1 MKLHILTSVLFLLVL
16 SPRLNAQLYTF
27 QEFNHQDGLKITSTL
42 SATQDELGH
51 LLIGTDGNGIVRFNG
66 TTFESMHNIKGLDRP
81 YHVNGISIMNGEIYF
96 STLYAGIL
104 SYYNNTIHSFFKIDP
119 VKDGSALRIGQC
131 QNNLTVITNN
141 SIMVVDR
148 NGKQLLKKP
157 YESKHIA
164 KCVQLLETPY
174 GNILITDKDAYFI
187 SSKEITLLNNW
198 LGSPDVNFRIASY
211 FQKKLV
217 LYDETGENRY
227 TYYFSN
233 NGSIFRQT
241 KEPTGFRFSENPIE
255 NGTSKNNHI
264 LFNDSGKKLFTIEE
278 NNLKRIAPNYSSD
291 PGTIYHLLIDN
302 SGDYWVNTSLGITKI
317 SIEPFTKV
325 RLDPIFEDNLIIQ
338 IYRTKNNEFILGN
351 GKNELYY
358 GPIYSSDFKKE
369 SHFRANHILECPLG
383 TLLCSETGIFE
394 LKNGKLVP
402 TSIPNQ
408 KGEKIKFAIWDG
420 KELWFAPAGK
430 GLYHYNPD
438 SKTSKKLPIKSSAD
452 YYYCGQQSADGKFI
466 YFGTN
471 EGIKKLNLLTRQ
483 LTNMPHFNKIGAYA
497 GNATADRYGNLWFTL
512 DRGIAG
518 IDRKHRLITITDQKI
533 LPSYLFYTLSSDK
546 LGNLIIGTNLGIHLL
561 RMDQN
566 GSVLYH
572 KNYNDKNGFLGYET
586 NMRAVFQDENK
597 SFVGTTE
604 GLFLINTETLKN
616 YPVPPKPIIIKGRLF
631 PNGLIR
637 DVDQGKYLTFK
648 TILSKNS
655 GLEYHY
661 KISGHHKFWIKLNN
675 SGEMK
680 MPELEDGSYL
690 LEVKSTFDGIN
701 FSEVA
706 TYPIII
712 HNPIWQSKWFIVII
726 ILFLG
731 LLNIGYLEWTRT
743 SMRINLYEISYNS
756 LDPRFIPKLLLFG
769 ALTNTLVG
777 IIIYYF
783 VDKALAYVTVNL
795 VASSVLV
802 LGYIL
807 HKISGRRNRLDTV
820 NNLSLYL
827 SLIVLFVQFFYILFV
842 SNIHSY
848 PIVAIVLISSALP
861 YMLNNI
867 RGIIIICLLEIFVSV
882 FMLIWIENP
891 IYNGVLFI
899 LTIGVSS
906 ALTIMV
912 TYLRND
918 SLEKLFFVSNIL
930 NKGNMMAIS
939 FDQKGVITYCSKNL
953 SSLLHIDSNMIVGK
967 SLSTLNPIVVS
978 AEMREF
984 SLGDEFSDGKI
995 FLVPMYNKKGEVV
1008 WIEWSCKY
1016 FSDSVRVI
1024 MGQDVTEKLTL
1035 TTNYQSLVENAHDMI
1050 FNTDIDGNFTYLNE
1064 MSSRT
1069 FGYKHENL
1077 VGKDS
1082 VSVVHPEYRE
1092 IVKEFFRNQII
1103 NRIQNTYLEFPIRT
1117 KEGRII
1123 WLGQNASI
1131 VFEPG
1136 SRKRI
1141 IGFTALAR
1149 DITEKRANELLIEQQ
1164 NKDITS
1170 SINSAKRIQY
1180 SLLPKTSE
1188 IGSHFEDFFL
1198 IFKPKDIVSG
1208 DFYWTHRIGNKLILV
1223 LADCTGHGVPGAF
1236 MTILGINLLNQLVI
1250 ERQIDDP
1257 AQILNGLNNE
1267 LHKLLNHGNNMLTSD
1282 GMDALVVVFEGDSI
1296 EFATSGVA
1304 LIHIHEE
1311 EFELYRSTKKGVD
1324 TELLDYENKKIVLQD
1339 EDQLYLITDGFQKQF
1354 GSIRNKKFSFKRV
1367 RELLEK
1373 IKVESMPLQKKYF
1386 ENAWS
1391 NWSEGHEQTD
1401 DITIIGLKKYRNEKQ
1416 NENERTE

>member
-1 MKLHILTSVLFLLVL
+1 MKLRILTFVFLFFALTQQLD
-16 SPRLNAQLYTF
+16 AQLYTF

-42 SATQDELGH
+42 TTTQDQLGH

-66 TTFESMHNIKGLDRP
+66 TTFESIHSAKGLDQP
-81 YHVNGISIMNGEIYF
+81 YHVTGISIVNGEIYF

-104 SYYNNTIHSFFKIDP
+104 TYYNNGIHSFHKINP
-119 VKDGSALRIGQC
+119 VADGSALRIGKC
-131 QNNLTVITNN
+131 QNDLSIITNN
-141 SIMVVDR
+141 SIMVVDL
-148 NGKQLLKKP
+148 NGKLVLKKQ
-157 YESKHIA
+157 YISKHIK

-174 GNILITDKDAYFI
+174 GNILITDKESYFI
-187 SSKEITLLNNW
+187 SSTEITPLSNW
-198 LGSPDVNFRIASY
+198 LNSPKVNFKVASY
-211 FQKKLV
+211 YQKKLV
-217 LYDETGENRY
+217 LYDETGKNKY

-241 KEPTGFRFSENPIE
+241 KEETGFEFQDNPIE
-255 NGTSKNNHI
+255 NIASKNNQI
-264 LFNDSGKKLFTIEE
+264 LFSNSEDQLFSITD
-278 NNLKRIAPNYSSD
+278 NYLKRIAPNYTNEL
-291 PGTIYHLLIDN
+291 GYINHLFIDN
-302 SGDYWVNTSLGITKI
+302 SGDYWVNTSQGITKI

-325 RLDPIFEDNLIIQ
+325 KLSPIFEDNLIIR
-338 IYRTKNNEFILGN
+338 IFRTKSNDFLLGN
-351 GKNELYY
+351 GKNEVYY
-358 GPIYSSDFKKE
+358 GPLYSSNFKVKTQ
-369 SHFRANHILECPLG
+369 FRVNHVLECPLG
-383 TLLCSETGIFE
+383 TLICSETGIYE
-394 LKNGKLVP
+394 LKSGEIRE
-402 TSIPNQ
+402 TAIPKQ
-408 KGEKIKFAIWDG
+408 RGERIKFAIWDG
-420 KELWFAPAGK
+420 EKLWFAPADK
-430 GLYHYNPD
+430 GLYYYDPKSGTSTKLQIKNTPD
-438 SKTSKKLPIKSSAD
+438 
-452 YYYCGQQSADGKFI
+452 YFYCGQKSVDGKFL
-466 YFGTN
+466 YLGTN
-471 EGIKKLNLLTRQ
+471 EGIQKVNLLTKQ
-483 LTNMPHFNKIGAYA
+483 ATHLKQFNAIGAYA
-497 GNATADRYGNLWFTL
+497 GNSTSDIFGNLWFTL

-518 IDRKHRLITITDQKI
+518 IDRNNKLIRITDQKI

-546 LGNLIIGTNLGIHLL
+546 MGNLILGTNLGIHILK
-561 RMDQN
+561 MNKD
-566 GSVLYH
+566 GKVVYH
-572 KNYNDKNGFLGYET
+572 KNYNEKNGFRGYET

-597 SFVGTTE
+597 CFVGTSE
-604 GLFLINTETLKN
+604 GLFLINTEILKN

-631 PNGLIR
+631 QNGVIK

-655 GLEYHY
+655 GLEYYY
-661 KISGHHKFWIKLNN
+661 KIIGYHKFWIRLNS

-680 MPELEDGSYL
+680 MPELENGSYR

-701 FSEVA
+701 FSEIS
-706 TYPIII
+706 TYPIVI
-712 HNPIWQSKWFIVII
+712 HNPIWQSKWFIVIV

-743 SMRINLYEISYNS
+743 GMRVNLYEISYNS
-756 LDPRFIPKLLLFG
+756 LDPRFVPKLLLFG
-769 ALTNTLVG
+769 ALSNALTGL
-777 IIIYYF
+777 IIHYF
-783 VDKALAYVTVNL
+783 VDKNLGNMTVNFI
-795 VASSVLV
+795 VSSML
-802 LGYIL
+802 LIGFIT
-807 HKISGRRNRLDTV
+807 HKFSGRRNRLDRI
-820 NNLSLYL
+820 NNLSLYI
-827 SLIVLFVQFFYILFV
+827 SLLVLYVQFFYLLFIT
-842 SNIHSY
+842 NIHPY
-848 PIVAIVLISSALP
+848 PVVAILLISSVLP

-867 RGIIIICLLEIFVSV
+867 RSIIIICLFQIFVSV
-882 FMLIWIENP
+882 LMLIWVENP
-891 IYNGVLFI
+891 VYNSVLFI
-899 LTIGVSS
+899 LSIGVSS

-939 FDQKGVITYCSKNL
+939 FDQKGIITYCSKNL

-995 FLVPMYNKKGEVV
+995 FLVPMYNKKGEVI

-1069 FGYKHENL
+1069 FGYKNENL

-1082 VSVVHPEYRE
+1082 VSIVHPEYRD
-1092 IVKEFFRNQII
+1092 IVKDFFRNQIV

-1123 WLGQNASI
+1123 WLGQNASV

-1180 SLLPKTSE
+1180 SLLPKASE
-1188 IGSHFEDFFL
+1188 VGDHFEDYFV

-1208 DFYWTHRIGNKLILV
+1208 DFYWIHRIGNKLILV

-1250 ERQIDDP
+1250 ERKIDDP

-1267 LHKLLNHGNNMLTSD
+1267 LHKLLHHGTNTLTTE
-1282 GMDALVVVFEGDSI
+1282 GMDALVAVFEGDSV

-1311 EFELYRSTKKGVD
+1311 EFLLHRSTKMEME
-1324 TELLDYENKKIVLQD
+1324 TETLIYENKKISISD
-1339 EDQLYLITDGFQKQF
+1339 TDQLYLITDGFQKQF
-1354 GSIRNKKFSFKRV
+1354 GSIRNKKFSFKRI

-1373 IKVESMPLQKKYF
+1373 IKIESMPLQKKYF

-1401 DITIIGLKKYRNEKQ
+1401 DITIIGLRKFKSKD
-1416 NENERTE
+1416 

>member
-1 MKLHILTSVLFLLVL
+1 LKLRILTFVFSFLAL
-16 SPRLNAQLYTF
+16 SQQLNAQLYTF
-27 QEFNHQDGLKITSTL
+27 QEFNHQDGLKITTTL
-42 SATQDELGH
+42 TATQDELGH

-66 TTFESMHNIKGLDRP
+66 TTFESIHNPNGLDRP
-81 YHVNGISIMNGEIYF
+81 YHVTGISIVNGEIYF

-104 SYYNNTIHSFFKIDP
+104 NYYNNDIHSFYKINP
-119 VKDGSALRIGQC
+119 VLDGSALRIGKC
-131 QNNLTVITNN
+131 QNDLSIITNN
-141 SIMVVDR
+141 SIMVVDL
-148 NGKQLLKKP
+148 NGKLILKKQ
-157 YESKHIA
+157 YLSKHIK

-174 GNILITDKDAYFI
+174 GNILITDKESYFI
-187 SSKEITLLNNW
+187 SSTEITPLSKWLN
-198 LGSPDVNFRIASY
+198 SPKVNFKVASY
-211 FQKKLV
+211 YQKKLV
-217 LYDETGENRY
+217 LFDEKGKNKY

-233 NGSIFRQT
+233 NGTVFRQT
-241 KEPTGFRFSENPIE
+241 KEETNFEFSNHPIE
-255 NGTSKNNHI
+255 NGVSKNSQV
-264 LFNDSGKKLFTIEE
+264 LFSDSEDQLFAIEE
-278 NNLKRIAPNYSSD
+278 DHLKRIVPNYTNEL
-291 PGTIYHLLIDN
+291 GYIQHLFIDN
-302 SGDYWVNTSLGITKI
+302 SGDYWANTSQGITKI

-325 RLDPIFEDNLIIQ
+325 KLSPIFEDNLILQ
-338 IYRTKNNEFILGN
+338 IFRTQNNEFLLGN

-358 GPIYSSDFKKE
+358 GPLYSSDFKVKTG
-369 SHFRANHILECPLG
+369 FRANHILECPLG
-383 TLLCSETGIFE
+383 TLICSETGIYE
-394 LKNGKLVP
+394 LKSGVISE
-402 TSIPNQ
+402 TTIPKQ
-408 KGEKIKFAIWDG
+408 KGERIKFAIWDG
-420 KELWFAPAGK
+420 EKLWFAPAGK
-430 GLYHYNPD
+430 GLYYYNPKLKTTTKLKM
-438 SKTSKKLPIKSSAD
+438 KTSTD
-452 YYYCGQQSADGKFI
+452 YYYCGQKSPDGKFL

-471 EGIKKLNLLTRQ
+471 EGVKRVNLATKRITHMKQ
-483 LTNMPHFNKIGAYA
+483 FNVIGAYA
-497 GNATADRYGNLWFTL
+497 GNSTIDIYGTIWFTF

-518 IDRKHRLITITDQKI
+518 IDRNHKLITITDQKI

-546 LGNLIIGTNLGIHLL
+546 LGNLIIGTNLGIHILKT
-561 RMDQN
+561 DKKGQI
-566 GSVLYH
+566 VHH
-572 KNYNDKNGFLGYET
+572 KNYNEKNGFQGYET

-597 SFVGTTE
+597 SFVGTSE
-604 GLFLINTETLKN
+604 GLFLINTEILRN

-631 PNGLIR
+631 PNGVIR
-637 DVDQGKYLTFK
+637 DIDQGKYLTFK

-655 GLEYHY
+655 GLEYYY
-661 KISGHHKFWIKLNN
+661 KITGFHKFWIKLNS

-680 MPELEDGSYL
+680 MPELENGLYR

-701 FSEVA
+701 FSEIS
-706 TYPIII
+706 TYPIVI
-712 HNPIWQSKWFIVII
+712 HNPIWQSKWFIVIV

-743 SMRINLYEISYNS
+743 GMRVNLYEISYNS
-756 LDPRFIPKLLLFG
+756 LDPRFVPKLLLFG
-769 ALTNTLVG
+769 ALSNSLTGL
-777 IIIYYF
+777 IIHYF
-783 VDKALAYVTVNL
+783 VDKSLGNMTVNFI
-795 VASSVLV
+795 ASSVLIV
-802 LGYIL
+802 GFIT
-807 HKISGRRNRLDTV
+807 HKFSGRRNRLDRINT
-820 NNLSLYL
+820 LSLYV
-827 SLIVLFVQFFYILFV
+827 SLLVLFVQFFYLLFIT
-842 SNIHSY
+842 NIHPY
-848 PIVAIVLISSALP
+848 PVIAIVLISSALP

-867 RGIIIICLLEIFVSV
+867 RSIIIICLFQIFVSV
-882 FMLIWIENP
+882 LMLIWIESP
-891 IYNGVLFI
+891 VYGSVLFI

-939 FDQKGVITYCSKNL
+939 FDQKGIITYCSKNL
-953 SSLLHIDSNMIVGK
+953 STLLHIDSNMIVGK

-995 FLVPMYNKKGEVV
+995 FLVPMYNKKGEVI

-1016 FSDSVRVI
+1016 FSDAVRVI

-1069 FGYKHENL
+1069 FGYKNENL

-1092 IVKEFFRNQII
+1092 IVKDFFRNQIL

-1180 SLLPKTSE
+1180 SLLPKASE
-1188 IGSHFEDFFL
+1188 VGEHFEDYFV

-1208 DFYWTHRIGNKLILV
+1208 DFYWMHEIGDKLILV

-1250 ERQIDDP
+1250 ERKIDDP
-1257 AQILNGLNNE
+1257 AQILNGLNHE
-1267 LHKLLNHGNNMLTSD
+1267 LHKLLHHGTNTLTTE
-1282 GMDALVVVFEGDSI
+1282 GMDALVAVFEGDSL

-1304 LIHIHEE
+1304 LIQIHEE
-1311 EFELYRSTKKGVD
+1311 EFLLHRSTKKE
-1324 TELLDYENKKIVLQD
+1324 TETDVLIYENKTISITD
-1339 EDQLYLITDGFQKQF
+1339 NDQLYLITDGFQKQF
-1354 GSIRNKKFSFKRV
+1354 GSIRNKKFSFKRI

-1373 IKVESMPLQKKYF
+1373 IKIESMPLQKKYF

-1401 DITIIGLKKYRNEKQ
+1401 DITIIGLKKYKSKKD
-1416 NENERTE
+1416 

>member
-1 MKLHILTSVLFLLVL
+1 MKLRTLIFVISLFVL
-16 SPRLNAQLYTF
+16 SQQLNAQLYTF
-27 QEFNHQDGLKITSTL
+27 QEFNHQDGLKITTTL
-42 SATQDELGH
+42 TATQDELGH

-66 TTFESMHNIKGLDRP
+66 TTFESMHTTKGLDRP
-81 YHVNGISIMNGEIYF
+81 YHVTGISLVNGEIYF

-104 SYYNNTIHSFFKIDP
+104 NYYNNGIHSFYKINP
-119 VKDGSALRIGQC
+119 VAEGSALNISKC
-131 QNNLTVITNN
+131 QNRLSIITNN
-141 SIMVVDR
+141 YILVTDL
-148 NGKQLLKKP
+148 NGKLILKKP
-157 YESKHIA
+157 YLSRYIT

-174 GNILITDKDAYFI
+174 GNILVTDKDSYFI
-187 SSKEITLLNNW
+187 SASEIIPLNKWVN
-198 LGSPDVNFRIASY
+198 SPGVNFRIACY
-211 FQKKLV
+211 HQKKLI
-217 LYDETGENRY
+217 LYDESGKNKY

-241 KEPTGFRFSENPIE
+241 IEATGFEFSKAPID
-255 NGTSKNNHI
+255 NVASRNNRIFFSHSDKL
-264 LFNDSGKKLFTIEE
+264 LFSIEE
-278 NNLKRIAPNYSSD
+278 DNLKRIAPNYNKEL
-291 PGTIYHLLIDN
+291 GKIYHLFIDN
-302 SGDYWVNTSLGITKI
+302 SGDYWMNTSQGITKI

-325 RLDPIFEDNLIIQ
+325 KLSPIFEDNLILQ
-338 IYRTKNNEFILGN
+338 IFRTKNNNFLLGN

-358 GPIYSSDFKKE
+358 GPLYSPKFQVKKNL
-369 SHFRANHILECPLG
+369 RANHILECPLG
-383 TLLCSETGIFE
+383 TLICSETGIYEF
-394 LKNGKLVP
+394 KNGEIRE
-402 TSIPNQ
+402 TTIPDQ
-408 KGEKIKFAIWDG
+408 KGERIKFAIWDG
-420 KELWFAPAGK
+420 EKLWFAPAQK
-430 GLYHYNPD
+430 GLYSYNPQT
-438 SKTSKKLPIKSSAD
+438 KTTTKLKMTGTPD
-452 YYYCGQQSADGKFI
+452 YFYCGQQSADGKFL

-471 EGIKKLNLLTRQ
+471 EGIKKLTLATREIKHLT
-483 LTNMPHFNKIGAYA
+483 HFNKIGAYA
-497 GNATADRYGNLWFTL
+497 GNATTDSYGNLWFSL

-518 IDRKHRLITITDQKI
+518 IDRNHRLIIIEDQKI
-533 LPSYLFYTLSSDK
+533 LPSYLFYTLTADK
-546 LGNLIIGTNLGIHLL
+546 LGNLIIGTNLGIHILK
-561 RMDQN
+561 MDQK
-566 GSVLYH
+566 GKVVYH
-572 KNYNDKNGFLGYET
+572 KNYNEKNGFKGYET
-586 NMRAVFQDENK
+586 NMRAVFQDENRA
-597 SFVGTTE
+597 FVGTSE

-631 PNGLIR
+631 QNGVIR

-655 GLEYHY
+655 GLEYY
-661 KISGHHKFWIKLNN
+661 YRINGYHKFWVKLNN

-680 MPELEDGSYL
+680 MPELENGSYK
-690 LEVKSTFDGIN
+690 LEVRSTFDGIN
-701 FSEVA
+701 FSETA
-706 TYPIII
+706 HYPILV

-743 SMRINLYEISYNS
+743 GMRINLYEISYNS
-756 LDPRFIPKLLLFG
+756 LDPRFVPKLLLFG
-769 ALTNTLVG
+769 ALTNVLTGL
-777 IIIYYF
+777 IIYYF
-783 VDKALAYVTVNL
+783 VDEKLAYVMVNII
-795 VASSVLV
+795 ASSVL
-802 LGYIL
+802 IL
-807 HKISGRRNRLDTV
+807 AYFVHRISSRRNRLDYI

-827 SLIVLFVQFFYILFV
+827 SLIVLFIQFFYILFI
-842 SNIHSY
+842 SNIHPY
-848 PIVAIVLISSALP
+848 PITAIVLVSSALP
-861 YMLNNI
+861 YLLNNI
-867 RGIIIICLLEIFVSV
+867 RSIIIICLLEILVSV
-882 FMLIWIENP
+882 LMLIWIENP
-891 IYNGVLFI
+891 IYNGVLFV

-906 ALTIMV
+906 ALVVMV

-939 FDQKGVITYCSKNL
+939 FDQKGIITYCSKNL
-953 SSLLHIDSNMIVGK
+953 SNLLHIDSNMIVGK

-995 FLVPMYNKKGEVV
+995 FLVPMYNKKGEVI

-1082 VSVVHPEYRE
+1082 VTIVHPEYRE
-1092 IVKEFFRNQII
+1092 IVKDFFRNQII

-1180 SLLPKTSE
+1180 SLLPKASE
-1188 IGSHFEDFFL
+1188 IGSHFEDYFV

-1208 DFYWTHRIGNKLILV
+1208 DFYWTHKIGNKLILV

-1250 ERQIDDP
+1250 ERKIDDP

-1267 LHKLLNHGNNMLTSD
+1267 LHKLLHHGNNTLTTE
-1282 GMDALVVVFEGDSI
+1282 GMDALVVVFEGSAI
-1296 EFATSGVA
+1296 QFATSGVA
-1304 LIHIHEE
+1304 LIHIHQE
-1311 EFELYRSTKKGVD
+1311 EFNLYRYTKIEKD
-1324 TELLDYENKKIVLQD
+1324 TELQIYENKTLTLEKD
-1339 EDQLYLITDGFQKQF
+1339 DQLYLITDGFQKQF
-1354 GSIRNKKFSFKRV
+1354 GSIRNKKFSFKRI

-1401 DITIIGLKKYRNEKQ
+1401 DITIIGLKKYQ
-1416 NENERTE
+1416 GMNENEE

>member
-1 MKLHILTSVLFLLVL
+1 MKLRILTFVFSFLAL
-16 SPRLNAQLYTF
+16 SQQLNAQLYTF
-27 QEFNHQDGLKITSTL
+27 QEFNHQDGLKITATL
-42 SATQDELGH
+42 TTTQDELGH

-66 TTFESMHNIKGLDRP
+66 TSFESIHTAKGLDRP
-81 YHVNGISIMNGEIYF
+81 YHVTGISIVNGEIYF
-96 STLYAGIL
+96 STLYAGVL
-104 SYYNNTIHSFFKIDP
+104 NYYNNGIHSFLKINP
-119 VKDGSALRIGQC
+119 VIDGSALRIGKC
-131 QNNLTVITNN
+131 QNDLSIIANN
-141 SIMVVDR
+141 SIMVVDL
-148 NGKQLLKKP
+148 NGKLILKKQ
-157 YESKHIA
+157 YVSKHIK

-174 GNILITDKDAYFI
+174 GNILITDKESYFI
-187 SSKEITLLNNW
+187 SSTEITPLNKW
-198 LGSPDVNFRIASY
+198 LNSKVNFKVASY
-211 FQKKLV
+211 YQKKLV
-217 LYDETGENRY
+217 LYDESGKNRY

-241 KEPTGFRFSENPIE
+241 KEETHFEFQDTPIE
-255 NGTSKNNHI
+255 NIASKNNQI
-264 LFNDSGKKLFTIEE
+264 LFSDSDDQLFSIVD
-278 NNLKRIAPNYSSD
+278 NNLKRIAPNYSKELGSV
-291 PGTIYHLLIDN
+291 YHLFIDN
-302 SGDYWVNTSLGITKI
+302 SGDYWANTSQGITKI

-325 RLDPIFEDNLIIQ
+325 KLSPIFEDNLILQ
-338 IYRTKNNEFILGN
+338 IFRTKNNDLLLGN
-351 GKNELYY
+351 GKNEVYY
-358 GPIYSSDFKKE
+358 GPLYSSNFKVKRG
-369 SHFRANHILECPLG
+369 FRINHILECPLG
-383 TLLCSETGIFE
+383 TLICSETGIYE
-394 LKNGKLVP
+394 LKDGEIKE
-402 TSIPNQ
+402 TTIPRQ
-408 KGEKIKFAIWDG
+408 KGERIKFAIWDG
-420 KELWFAPAGK
+420 EKLWFAPAEK
-430 GLYHYNPD
+430 GLYYYDPRLGTTTKLKIKNP
-438 SKTSKKLPIKSSAD
+438 PD
-452 YYYCGQQSADGKFI
+452 YFYCGQKSVDGKFL
-466 YFGTN
+466 YLGTN
-471 EGIKKLNLLTRQ
+471 EGIKRVNLVTKKVTHLKQ
-483 LTNMPHFNKIGAYA
+483 FNVIGAYA
-497 GNATADRYGNLWFTL
+497 GNSTSDIFGNLWFTF

-518 IDRKHRLITITDQKI
+518 IDRNHKLITITDQKI

-546 LGNLIIGTNLGIHLL
+546 LGNLILGTNLGIHILK
-561 RMDQN
+561 MNQN
-566 GSVLYH
+566 GEVVHH
-572 KNYNDKNGFLGYET
+572 KNYNEKNGFRGYET

-597 SFVGTTE
+597 CFVGTSE
-604 GLFLINTETLKN
+604 GLFLINTEILKN

-631 PNGLIR
+631 QNGMIR

-655 GLEYHY
+655 GLEYYY
-661 KISGHHKFWIKLNN
+661 KISGFHKFWIKLNS

-680 MPELEDGSYL
+680 MPELENGSYR

-701 FSEVA
+701 FSEIS
-706 TYPIII
+706 TYPILI
-712 HNPIWQSKWFIVII
+712 HNPIWQSKWFIVIV

-743 SMRINLYEISYNS
+743 GMRVNLYEISYNS
-756 LDPRFIPKLLLFG
+756 LDPRFVPKLLLFG
-769 ALTNTLVG
+769 ALSNTLTG
-777 IIIYYF
+777 LIIHYF
-783 VDKALAYVTVNL
+783 VDKGLGNMMVNFI
-795 VASSVLV
+795 ASSVLV
-802 LGYIL
+802 VGFVT
-807 HKISGRRNRLDTV
+807 HKFSGRRNRLDRI
-820 NNLSLYL
+820 NNLSLYI
-827 SLIVLFVQFFYILFV
+827 SLLVLFVQFFYLLFIT
-842 SNIHSY
+842 NIHPY
-848 PIVAIVLISSALP
+848 PLIAILLISSVLP

-867 RGIIIICLLEIFVSV
+867 RSIIIICLFQIFVSV
-882 FMLIWIENP
+882 LMLIWIENP
-891 IYNGVLFI
+891 VYNSVLFI
-899 LTIGVSS
+899 LSVGVSS

-930 NKGNMMAIS
+930 NKGNMMVIS
-939 FDQKGVITYCSKNL
+939 FDQKGIITYCSKNL
-953 SSLLHIDSNMIVGK
+953 STLLHIDSNMIVGK

-995 FLVPMYNKKGEVV
+995 FLVPMYNKKGEVI

-1069 FGYKHENL
+1069 FGYKNENL

-1082 VSVVHPEYRE
+1082 VSIVHPEYRE
-1092 IVKEFFRNQII
+1092 IVKDFFRNQIL

-1123 WLGQNASI
+1123 WLGQNASV

-1180 SLLPKTSE
+1180 SLLPKASE
-1188 IGSHFEDFFL
+1188 VGDHFEDYFV

-1208 DFYWTHRIGNKLILV
+1208 DFYWMHQIGDKLILV

-1250 ERQIDDP
+1250 ERKIDDP
-1257 AQILNGLNNE
+1257 AEILNGLNSE
-1267 LHKLLNHGNNMLTSD
+1267 LHKLLHHGTNTLTTE
-1282 GMDALVVVFEGDSI
+1282 GMDALVAVFEGDSV

-1304 LIHIHEE
+1304 LIHIHED
-1311 EFELYRSTKKGVD
+1311 EFLLHRSTKKEND
-1324 TELLDYENKKIVLQD
+1324 TEVLIYEKKQLSITD
-1339 EDQLYLITDGFQKQF
+1339 DDKLYLITDGFQKQF
-1354 GSIRNKKFSFKRV
+1354 GSIRNKKFSFKRI

-1373 IKVESMPLQKKYF
+1373 IKIESMPLQKKYF

-1401 DITIIGLKKYRNEKQ
+1401 DITIIGLKKYKPKN
-1416 NENERTE
+1416 

>member
-1 MKLHILTSVLFLLVL
+1 MKLRILTFVFLFFALTQQ
-16 SPRLNAQLYTF
+16 LNAQLYTF

-42 SATQDELGH
+42 TTTQDQLGH

-66 TTFESMHNIKGLDRP
+66 TTFESIHSAKGLDQP
-81 YHVNGISIMNGEIYF
+81 YHVTGISIVNGEIYF
-96 STLYAGIL
+96 STLYAGVL
-104 SYYNNTIHSFFKIDP
+104 TYYNNGIHSFHKINP
-119 VKDGSALRIGQC
+119 VVDGSALRIGKC
-131 QNNLTVITNN
+131 QNDLSIITNN
-141 SIMVVDR
+141 SIMVVDL
-148 NGKQLLKKP
+148 NGKLVLKKQ
-157 YESKHIA
+157 YVSKHIK

-174 GNILITDKDAYFI
+174 GNILITDKESYFI
-187 SSKEITLLNNW
+187 SSTEITPLSNW
-198 LGSPDVNFRIASY
+198 LNSPKVNFKVASY
-211 FQKKLV
+211 YQKKLV
-217 LYDETGENRY
+217 LFDETGKNKY

-241 KEPTGFRFSENPIE
+241 KEETGFEFQDNPIE
-255 NGTSKNNHI
+255 NIASKNNQI
-264 LFNDSGKKLFTIEE
+264 LFSDSDDQLFSITD
-278 NNLKRIAPNYSSD
+278 NYLKRIAPNYTNEL
-291 PGTIYHLLIDN
+291 GYINHLFIDN
-302 SGDYWVNTSLGITKI
+302 SGDYWVNTSQGITKI

-325 RLDPIFEDNLIIQ
+325 KLSPIFEDNLIIR
-338 IYRTKNNEFILGN
+338 IFRTKSNDFLLGN
-351 GKNELYY
+351 GKNEVYY
-358 GPIYSSDFKKE
+358 GPLYSSNFKVKTQ
-369 SHFRANHILECPLG
+369 FRVNHVLECPLG
-383 TLLCSETGIFE
+383 TLICSETGIYE
-394 LKNGKLVP
+394 LKSGEIRE
-402 TSIPNQ
+402 TAIPNQ
-408 KGEKIKFAIWDG
+408 RGERIKFAIWDG
-420 KELWFAPAGK
+420 EKLWFAPADK
-430 GLYHYNPD
+430 GLYYYDPKSRTSTKLQIKNSPD
-438 SKTSKKLPIKSSAD
+438 
-452 YYYCGQQSADGKFI
+452 YFYCGQKSVDGKFL
-466 YFGTN
+466 YLGTN
-471 EGIKKLNLLTRQ
+471 EGIQKVNLLTKQ
-483 LTNMPHFNKIGAYA
+483 ATHLKQFNVIGAYA
-497 GNATADRYGNLWFTL
+497 GNSTRDIFGNLWFTM

-518 IDRKHRLITITDQKI
+518 IDRNNKLISITDQKI

-546 LGNLIIGTNLGIHLL
+546 LGNLILGTNLGIHILK
-561 RMDQN
+561 MNKD
-566 GSVLYH
+566 GKVVYH
-572 KNYNDKNGFLGYET
+572 KNYNEKNGFRGYET

-597 SFVGTTE
+597 CFVGTSE
-604 GLFLINTETLKN
+604 GLFLINTEILKN

-631 PNGLIR
+631 QNGVIK

-655 GLEYHY
+655 GLEYYY
-661 KISGHHKFWIKLNN
+661 KITGYHKFWIRLNS

-680 MPELEDGSYL
+680 MPELENGSYR

-701 FSEVA
+701 FSEIS
-706 TYPIII
+706 TYPIVI
-712 HNPIWQSKWFIVII
+712 HNPIWQSKWFIVIV

-743 SMRINLYEISYNS
+743 GMRVNLYEISYNS
-756 LDPRFIPKLLLFG
+756 LDPRFVPKLLLFG
-769 ALTNTLVG
+769 ALSNALTGL
-777 IIIYYF
+777 IIHYF
-783 VDKALAYVTVNL
+783 VDKNLGNMTVNFI
-795 VASSVLV
+795 VSSML
-802 LGYIL
+802 LIGFIT
-807 HKISGRRNRLDTV
+807 HKFSGRRNRLDRI
-820 NNLSLYL
+820 NNLSLYI
-827 SLIVLFVQFFYILFV
+827 SLLVLFVQFFYLLFIT
-842 SNIHSY
+842 NIHPY
-848 PIVAIVLISSALP
+848 PVIAILLISSVLP

-867 RGIIIICLLEIFVSV
+867 RSIIIICLFQIFVSV
-882 FMLIWIENP
+882 LMLIWVENP
-891 IYNGVLFI
+891 VYNSVLFI
-899 LTIGVSS
+899 LSIGVSS

-939 FDQKGVITYCSKNL
+939 FDQKGIITYCSKNL

-995 FLVPMYNKKGEVV
+995 FLVPMYNKKGEVI

-1069 FGYKHENL
+1069 FGYKNENL

-1082 VSVVHPEYRE
+1082 VSIVHPEYRD
-1092 IVKEFFRNQII
+1092 IVKDFFRNQIV

-1123 WLGQNASI
+1123 WLGQNASV

-1180 SLLPKTSE
+1180 SLLPKASE
-1188 IGSHFEDFFL
+1188 VGDHFEDYFV

-1208 DFYWTHRIGNKLILV
+1208 DFYWMHRIGNKLILV

-1250 ERQIDDP
+1250 ERKIDDP

-1267 LHKLLNHGNNMLTSD
+1267 LHKLLHHGTNTLTTE
-1282 GMDALVVVFEGDSI
+1282 GMDAMVAVFEGDSV

-1311 EFELYRSTKKGVD
+1311 EFLLHRSTKMEME
-1324 TELLDYENKKIVLQD
+1324 TETLIYENKKISISD
-1339 EDQLYLITDGFQKQF
+1339 TDQLYLITDGFQKQF
-1354 GSIRNKKFSFKRV
+1354 GSIRNKKFSFKRI

-1373 IKVESMPLQKKYF
+1373 IKIESMPLQKKYF

-1401 DITIIGLKKYRNEKQ
+1401 DITIIGLRKFKSKD
-1416 NENERTE
+1416 

>member
-1 MKLHILTSVLFLLVL
+1 MKLRIVIFLLSVFVL
-16 SPRLNAQLYTF
+16 SQQLNAQLYTF
-27 QEFNHQDGLKITSTL
+27 QKFGHQDGLKITTTL
-42 SATQDELGH
+42 TTTQDDLGH

-66 TTFESMHNIKGLDRP
+66 TTFESIHGSKGLDQP
-81 YHVNGISIMNGEIYF
+81 YHVTGISIVNGEIYF
-96 STLYAGIL
+96 TTLYAGIL
-104 SYYNNTIHSFFKIDP
+104 NYYNNGIHTFYKINP
-119 VKDGSALRIGQC
+119 NLEGSALRIGKC
-131 QNNLTVITNN
+131 QNKLAIITNN
-141 SIMVVDR
+141 SIIVTDL
-148 NGKQLLKKP
+148 NGKLLLKKS
-157 YESKHIA
+157 YLSRYIS

-174 GNILITDKDAYFI
+174 GSILITDKDSYFI
-187 SSKEITLLNNW
+187 SSTEITPLSKWLN
-198 LGSPDVNFRIASY
+198 SPKVDFKLASY
-211 FQKKLV
+211 YQKKLV
-217 LYDETGENRY
+217 LFDEKGKNKY

-233 NGSIFRQT
+233 NGHVFRQT
-241 KEPTGFRFSENPIE
+241 KEETGFEFSLNPIQ
-255 NGTSKNNHI
+255 NAYSKNNHI
-264 LFNDSGKKLFTIEE
+264 LFNDSDNQLFSIQDG
-278 NNLKRIAPNYSSD
+278 NLKRIARNYD
-291 PGTIYHLLIDN
+291 QDLGGIYHLFIDK
-302 SGDYWVNTSLGITKI
+302 SGDYWVNTSQGIVKI

-325 RLDPIFEDNLIIQ
+325 KLDPIFEDHLILRIF
-338 IYRTKNNEFILGN
+338 RTRNNEFLLGN

-358 GPIYSSDFKKE
+358 GPLYSSDFKRKIN
-369 SHFRANHILECPLG
+369 FRATHILECPMG
-383 TLLCSETGIFE
+383 TIICAETGIYE
-394 LKNGKLVP
+394 LKSGSIRA

-408 KGEKIKFAIWDG
+408 KGEQIKFAIWDG
-420 KELWFAPAGK
+420 EKLWFAPVGK
-430 GLYHYNPD
+430 GLYSYDP
-438 SKTSKKLPIKSSAD
+438 KLRTSQKLKMNSSAD
-452 YYYCGQQSADGKFI
+452 YYYCGQRSADGKFI

-471 EGIKKLNLLTRQ
+471 EGIEKLDLA
-483 LTNMPHFNKIGAYA
+483 TNRISKLKRFNIIGAYA
-497 GNATADRYGNLWFTL
+497 GNSTMDMYGNLWFTL

-518 IDRKHRLITITDQKI
+518 IDREHRLIVIDDKKF

-546 LGNLIIGTNLGIHLL
+546 LGNLILGTNLGIHILK
-561 RMDQN
+561 MN
-566 GSVLYH
+566 KEGKVVHH
-572 KNYNDKNGFLGYET
+572 KNYNEKNGFMGYET
-586 NMRAVFQDENK
+586 NMRAVFQDGNK
-597 SFVGTTE
+597 SFVGTSE
-604 GLFLINTETLKN
+604 GLFLINTEILKN

-631 PNGLIR
+631 QNGVIR

-655 GLEYHY
+655 GLEYYY
-661 KISGHHKFWIKLNN
+661 KISGYHKFWIKLNS

-680 MPELEDGSYL
+680 MPELENGSYQ

-701 FSEVA
+701 FSEISN
-706 TYPIII
+706 YPILI

-743 SMRINLYEISYNS
+743 GMRINLYEISYNS
-756 LDPRFIPKLLLFG
+756 LDARFVPKLLLFG
-769 ALTNTLVG
+769 AISNSLVG
-777 IIIYYF
+777 LIIHYF
-783 VDKALAYVTVNL
+783 VDKGLGNMTINL
-795 VASSVLV
+795 VASSVL
-802 LGYIL
+802 LIGYFI
-807 HKISGRRNRLDTV
+807 HKISGRRNRLDTI

-827 SLIVLFVQFFYILFV
+827 SLMVLFVQFFYLLFIT
-842 SNIHSY
+842 NIHPY
-848 PIVAIVLISSALP
+848 PIIAITLISSALP
-861 YMLNNI
+861 YMLNTI
-867 RGIIIICLLEIFVSV
+867 RSIIIICLLEIFVSV
-882 FMLIWIENP
+882 LMLIWIENP
-891 IYNGVLFI
+891 VYDSVLFI

-906 ALTIMV
+906 ALTVMV

-939 FDQKGVITYCSKNL
+939 FDQKGIITYCSKNL
-953 SSLLHIDSNMIVGK
+953 STLLHIDSNMIVGK

-984 SLGDEFSDGKI
+984 SLGNEFSDGKI

-1069 FGYKHENL
+1069 FGYKNENL

-1082 VSVVHPEYRE
+1082 VTIVHPDYRD
-1092 IVKEFFRNQII
+1092 IVKDFFRNQII

-1180 SLLPKTSE
+1180 SLLPKASE
-1188 IGSHFEDFFL
+1188 IGSHFEDYFV

-1208 DFYWTHRIGNKLILV
+1208 DFYWTHRIGDKLILV

-1250 ERQIDDP
+1250 ERKIDDP
-1257 AQILNGLNNE
+1257 AEILNGLNNE
-1267 LHKLLNHGNNMLTSD
+1267 LHKLLHHGANSLTTE
-1282 GMDALVVVFEGDSI
+1282 GMDALVTVFEGDSI

-1311 EFELYRSTKKGVD
+1311 DFMLYRSTKKESE
-1324 TELLDYENKKIVLQD
+1324 TEILIYENRQISLAD
-1339 EDQLYLITDGFQKQF
+1339 SDQLYLITDGFQKQF
-1354 GSIRNKKFSFKRV
+1354 GSIRNKKFSFKRI

-1401 DITIIGLKKYRNEKQ
+1401 DITIIGLKKYRSKESC
-1416 NENERTE
+1416 EEV

>member
-1 MKLHILTSVLFLLVL
+1 MKLRILILVFSLLVL
-16 SPRLNAQLYTF
+16 SQPLNAQLYTF
-27 QEFNHQDGLKITSTL
+27 QEFSHQDGLKITSTL
-42 SATQDELGH
+42 TTTQDELGH

-66 TTFESMHNIKGLDRP
+66 STFESIHTAKGLDRP
-81 YHVNGISIMNGEIYF
+81 YHVTGISIVNGEIYF

-104 SYYNNTIHSFFKIDP
+104 NYYNNGIHSFYKINPDI
-119 VKDGSALRIGQC
+119 DGSALRISKC
-131 QNNLTVITNN
+131 HNKLVIITNN
-141 SIMVVDR
+141 SVIVCDL
-148 NGKQLLKKP
+148 NGKLILKKK
-157 YESKHIA
+157 YLSKSIA
-164 KCVQLLETPY
+164 NCVQLLETPY
-174 GNILITDKDAYFI
+174 GNILITDKDSYFI
-187 SSKEITLLNNW
+187 STKEVTPLGKW
-198 LGSPDVNFRIASY
+198 LKSPHVRFKMASY
-211 FQKKLV
+211 HQKKLV
-217 LYDETGENRY
+217 LYDEQGKNKY

-233 NGSIFRQT
+233 NGSVFRNT
-241 KEPTGFRFSENPIE
+241 REETGFEFPKNPIA
-255 NGTSKNNHI
+255 NITSKNNRI
-264 LFNDSGKKLFTIEE
+264 LFNDSDNNLFLIEKD
-278 NNLKRIAPNYSSD
+278 NLKRIAPNYD
-291 PGTIYHLLIDN
+291 DDLGRITHLFIDN
-302 SGDYWVNTSLGITKI
+302 SGDYWANTSQGITKI
-317 SIEPFTKV
+317 SIEPFTQVK
-325 RLDPIFEDNLIIQ
+325 LDPIFRDNLIIQ
-338 IYRTKNNEFILGN
+338 IFRTKNNEFLLGN
-351 GKNELYY
+351 GKNEVYY
-358 GPIYSSDFKKE
+358 GPLYSSNFKVKE
-369 SHFRANHILECPLG
+369 DFRANHILECPLG
-383 TLLCSETGIFE
+383 TIICAENGIYE
-394 LKNGKLVP
+394 LRSGEIRE

-408 KGEKIKFAIWDG
+408 KGKRIKFAIWDG
-420 KELWFAPAGK
+420 EKLWFAPVEK
-430 GLYHYNPD
+430 GLYYYDPK
-438 SKTSKKLPIKSSAD
+438 SKTTTQLQMKGFPD
-452 YYYCGQQSADGKFI
+452 YYYCGQRSADGKFI
-466 YFGTN
+466 YLGTN
-471 EGIKKLNLLTRQ
+471 EGIEKLDLATNRISRLKK
-483 LTNMPHFNKIGAYA
+483 FNAIGAYA
-497 GNATADRYGNLWFTL
+497 GNSTIDMYGNIWFTL

-518 IDRKHRLITITDQKI
+518 IDRNHRLILIEDQKI

-546 LGNLIIGTNLGIHLL
+546 LGNLILGTNLGIHILKMN
-561 RMDQN
+561 RD
-566 GSVLYH
+566 GKVVYH
-572 KNYNDKNGFLGYET
+572 KNYNEKNGFLGYET

-597 SFVGTTE
+597 SFVGTSE
-604 GLFLINTETLKN
+604 GLFLINTEILKN

-631 PNGLIR
+631 QNGVIR

-655 GLEYHY
+655 GLEYYY
-661 KISGHHKFWIKLNN
+661 KINRYHKFWIKLNS

-680 MPELEDGSYL
+680 MPEMENGSYE

-701 FSEVA
+701 FSEIS
-706 TYPIII
+706 TYPILI

-743 SMRINLYEISYNS
+743 GMRTNLYEISYNS
-756 LDPRFIPKLLLFG
+756 LDPRFVPKLLLFG
-769 ALTNTLVG
+769 SISNALVG
-777 IIIYYF
+777 LIIHYF
-783 VDKALAYVTVNL
+783 VDKNLGNLSVNL
-795 VASSVLV
+795 IAGSILLV
-802 LGYIL
+802 GYFT
-807 HKISGRRNRLDTV
+807 HKISGRRNRLYTI

-827 SLIVLFVQFFYILFV
+827 SLLVLFVQFFYLLFIT
-842 SNIHSY
+842 NIHPY
-848 PIVAIVLISSALP
+848 PVIAIVLISSALP

-867 RGIIIICLLEIFVSV
+867 RSIIIICLLEIFVSV
-882 FMLIWIENP
+882 LMLIWIENP
-891 IYNGVLFI
+891 VYNTVLFI

-906 ALTIMV
+906 ALTVMV

-939 FDQKGVITYCSKNL
+939 FDQKGIITYCSKNL
-953 SSLLHIDSNMIVGK
+953 STLLHIDSNMIVGK

-995 FLVPMYNKKGEVV
+995 FLVPMYNKKGEVI

-1069 FGYKHENL
+1069 FGYKNENL
-1077 VGKDS
+1077 IGKDS
-1082 VSVVHPEYRE
+1082 VTIVHPEYRE
-1092 IVKEFFRNQII
+1092 IVKDFFKNQII

-1180 SLLPKTSE
+1180 SLLPKASE
-1188 IGSHFEDFFL
+1188 IGSHFDDYFV

-1208 DFYWTHRIGNKLILV
+1208 DFYWTHKIGDKFILV

-1250 ERQIDDP
+1250 ERKIDDP

-1267 LHKLLNHGNNMLTSD
+1267 LHKLLHHGSNTLTTE
-1282 GMDALVVVFEGDSI
+1282 GMDALVAVFEGDSV

-1311 EFELYRSTKKGVD
+1311 DFMLYRSTKRESD
-1324 TELLDYENKKIVLQD
+1324 TEILIYEKRQIALTD
-1339 EDQLYLITDGFQKQF
+1339 TDQLYLITDGFQKQF
-1354 GSIRNKKFSFKRV
+1354 GSIRNKKFSFKRI

-1401 DITIIGLKKYRNEKQ
+1401 DITIIGLKKYRSE
-1416 NENERTE
+1416 E

>member
-1 MKLHILTSVLFLLVL
+1 MKLRILILLFSLFVL
-16 SPRLNAQLYTF
+16 SLQLNAQLYTF
-27 QEFNHQDGLKITSTL
+27 REFNHEDGLKISTTL
-42 SATQDELGH
+42 FATQDELGH
-51 LLIGTDGNGIVRFNG
+51 LLIGTDGDGIVRFNG
-66 TTFESMHNIKGLDRP
+66 TSFESLHISKGLDRP
-81 YHVNGISIMNGEIYF
+81 YHVTGISIINGEIYF
-96 STLYAGIL
+96 STLYAGIQN
-104 SYYNNTIHSFFKIDP
+104 YYNNGIHSFYRIHP
-119 VKDGSALRIGQC
+119 IEDGSALQIAKC
-131 QNNLTVITNN
+131 QNKLSIITNN
-141 SIMVVDR
+141 SIIVTDL
-148 NGKQLLKKP
+148 NGKLLLKKHYNP
-157 YESKHIA
+157 KFITR
-164 KCVQLLETPY
+164 CVQLLETPY
-174 GNILITDKDAYFI
+174 GNILMTDKGAYFI
-187 SSKEITLLNNW
+187 SGSEITPLNKW
-198 LGSPDVNFRIASY
+198 LGIPGVNFRMASY
-211 FQKKLV
+211 YQKKLM
-217 LYDETGENRY
+217 LYDETGQTKY
-227 TYYFSN
+227 TFYFSN
-233 NGSIFRQT
+233 NGSIFRRT
-241 KEPTGFRFSENPIE
+241 KNKTGFEFSTDPILHVASR
-255 NGTSKNNHI
+255 NTRL
-264 LFNDSGKKLFTIEE
+264 LFHDSGNRLFSIESDK
-278 NNLKRIAPNYSSD
+278 LKRIAPNYD
-291 PGTIYHLLIDN
+291 KELGTINNLFIDH
-302 SGDYWVNTSLGITKI
+302 SGDFWLNTSQGITKV
-317 SIEPFTKV
+317 SIEPFTRVK
-325 RLDPIFEDNLIIQ
+325 LDPIFEDNLILQ
-338 IYRTKNNEFILGN
+338 IFRTKNRDFLLGN
-351 GKNELYY
+351 AKNELVY
-358 GPIYSSDFKKE
+358 GPLYTSNYKLKT
-369 SHFRANHILECPLG
+369 HFRVNHILECPMG
-383 TLLCSETGIFE
+383 TLICSEKGIYT
-394 LKNGKLVP
+394 LKNGEIRE

-408 KGEKIKFAIWDG
+408 QDKPIKFAIWDG
-420 KELWFAPAGK
+420 EKLWFAPAGD
-430 GLYHYNPD
+430 GLYSYHPETGACQ
-438 SKTSKKLPIKSSAD
+438 KIKSPGNAD
-452 YYYCGQQSADGKFI
+452 YYYCGQRSPDGKFI

-471 EGIKKLNLLTRQ
+471 VGIKKLNLATKRVTHIQ
-483 LTNMPHFNKIGAYA
+483 QFNEIGAYA
-497 GNATADRYGNLWFTL
+497 GNATTDKYGNLWFTL
-512 DRGIAG
+512 DRGLAG
-518 IDRKHRLITITDQKI
+518 IDRNHRLIIIKDPTI
-533 LPSYLFYTLSSDK
+533 LPSYLFYTLSSDQ
-546 LGNLIIGTNLGIHLL
+546 LGNLIIGTNLGIHIV
-561 RMDQN
+561 RVN
-566 GSVLYH
+566 REGKVIYH
-572 KNYNDKNGFLGYET
+572 KNYNEKNGFEGYET

-597 SFVGTTE
+597 SFVGTAQ
-604 GLFLINTETLKN
+604 GLFLINTEILKN

-631 PNGLIR
+631 QNGVIR
-637 DVDQGKYLTFK
+637 DVDEGKYLTFT

-655 GLEYHY
+655 GLEYYY
-661 KISGHHKFWIKLNN
+661 KIAGYNKYWVKLNS

-680 MPELEDGSYL
+680 MPELENGSYR

-701 FSEVA
+701 FSETA
-706 TYPIII
+706 SYPIVI

-743 SMRINLYEISYNS
+743 GMRINLYEISYNS
-756 LDPRFIPKLLLFG
+756 LDPRFVPKLLLFG
-769 ALTNTLVG
+769 SLTNILTG

-783 VDKALAYVTVNL
+783 VDEKLAFVKVNAVASAVLILAYFVHRI
-795 VASSVLV
+795 SS
-802 LGYIL
+802 
-807 HKISGRRNRLDTV
+807 RRNRMDYI

-827 SLIVLFVQFFYILFV
+827 SLLVLFVQFFYILFAT
-842 SNIHSY
+842 SIHSY

-867 RGIIIICLLEIFVSV
+867 RSIIIICLLEILVSV
-882 FMLIWIENP
+882 LMLIWIENP
-891 IYNGVLFI
+891 NYNGVLFI

-906 ALTIMV
+906 ALTVMV

-939 FDQKGVITYCSKNL
+939 FDQKGTITYCSKNL

-995 FLVPMYNKKGEVV
+995 FLVPMYNKKGEVI

-1035 TTNYQSLVENAHDMI
+1035 TTNFQSLVENAHDLI
-1050 FNTDIDGNFTYLNE
+1050 FNTDIEGNFTYLNE
-1064 MSSRT
+1064 MSGRT
-1069 FGYKHENL
+1069 FGYKNENL
-1077 VGKDS
+1077 IGKDS
-1082 VSVVHPEYRE
+1082 VSIVHPEYRE
-1092 IVKEFFRNQII
+1092 IVRDFFRNQIV

-1180 SLLPKTSE
+1180 SLLPKASE
-1188 IGSHFEDFFL
+1188 IGNHFEDYFL

-1250 ERQIDDP
+1250 ERKIDDP
-1257 AQILNGLNNE
+1257 AMILNGLNQE
-1267 LHKLLNHGNNMLTSD
+1267 LHKLLHHGNNTLTTE
-1282 GMDALVVVFEGDSI
+1282 GMDALVAVFENDTL
-1296 EFATSGVA
+1296 EYATSGVA

-1311 EFELYRSTKKGVD
+1311 EFLLYRSTKKD
-1324 TELLDYENKKIVLQD
+1324 METEMQYYEKQSITLTDDDK
-1339 EDQLYLITDGFQKQF
+1339 LYLITDGFQKQF
-1354 GSIRNKKFSFKRV
+1354 GSIRNKKFSFKRI

-1373 IKVESMPLQKKYF
+1373 IKIESMPLQKKYF

-1401 DITIIGLKKYRNEKQ
+1401 DITIIGLRKYRPKE
-1416 NENERTE
+1416 

>member
-1 MKLHILTSVLFLLVL
+1 MKLRILTFVFSFLAL
-16 SPRLNAQLYTF
+16 SQQLNAQLYTF
-27 QEFNHQDGLKITSTL
+27 QEFNHQDGLKITTTL
-42 SATQDELGH
+42 TTTQDELGH
-51 LLIGTDGNGIVRFNG
+51 LLIGTDGDGIVRFNG
-66 TTFESMHNIKGLDRP
+66 TTFESIHNAKGLDRP
-81 YHVNGISIMNGEIYF
+81 YHVTGISIVNGEIYF

-104 SYYNNTIHSFFKIDP
+104 NYYNNEIHSFRKINP
-119 VKDGSALRIGQC
+119 IQDGSALRIGKC
-131 QNNLTVITNN
+131 QNDLCIITNN
-141 SIMVVDR
+141 SIMVVDL
-148 NGKQLLKKP
+148 NGKLILRKQYL
-157 YESKHIA
+157 SKYIK

-174 GNILITDKDAYFI
+174 GDILITDKDSYFI
-187 SSKEITLLNNW
+187 SSTEITPLSKWLN
-198 LGSPDVNFRIASY
+198 SPKVNFKVASY
-211 FQKKLV
+211 YQKKLV
-217 LYDETGENRY
+217 LFDEKGKQKY

-241 KEPTGFRFSENPIE
+241 KEETHFEFSENPIE
-255 NGTSKNNHI
+255 NVTSKNNQI
-264 LFNDSGKKLFTIEE
+264 LFSDSDDQLFSIED
-278 NNLKRIAPNYSSD
+278 NTLKRIVPNYSNELGSVN
-291 PGTIYHLLIDN
+291 HLFIDN
-302 SGDYWVNTSLGITKI
+302 SGDYWVNTSQGITKI

-325 RLDPIFEDNLIIQ
+325 RLSPIFEDNLILQ
-338 IYRTKNNEFILGN
+338 IFRTKSNEFLLGN

-358 GPIYSSDFKKE
+358 GPLYSSNFKVKTG
-369 SHFRANHILECPLG
+369 FRANHILECPLG
-383 TLLCSETGIFE
+383 TLICSETGIYE
-394 LKNGKLVP
+394 LKADAISE
-402 TSIPNQ
+402 TTIPNQ
-408 KGEKIKFAIWDG
+408 KGERIKFALWDG
-420 KELWFAPAGK
+420 EKLWFAPAGK
-430 GLYHYNPD
+430 GLYYYNPK
-438 SKTSKKLPIKSSAD
+438 SKNSTKLKIKNPPD
-452 YYYCGQQSADGKFI
+452 YFYCGQKSADGKFI
-466 YFGTN
+466 YLGTN
-471 EGIKKLNLLTRQ
+471 EGIKKINLA
-483 LTNMPHFNKIGAYA
+483 TNEIHHLKPFNVIGAYV
-497 GNATADRYGNLWFTL
+497 GNSTIDIYGNLWFTM

-518 IDRKHRLITITDQKI
+518 IDRNHKLITITDQKI

-546 LGNLIIGTNLGIHLL
+546 LGDLIIGTNLGIHILK
-561 RMDQN
+561 MN
-566 GSVLYH
+566 KKGEVVYH
-572 KNYNDKNGFLGYET
+572 KNYNEKNGFQGYET

-597 SFVGTTE
+597 SFVGTSE
-604 GLFLINTETLKN
+604 GLFLINTEILKN

-631 PNGLIR
+631 QNGVIR
-637 DVDQGKYLTFK
+637 DIDQGKYLTFK

-655 GLEYHY
+655 GLEYYY
-661 KISGHHKFWIKLNN
+661 KITGFHKFWIKLNS

-680 MPELEDGSYL
+680 MPELENGSYR

-701 FSEVA
+701 FSEIS
-706 TYPIII
+706 TYPIVI
-712 HNPIWQSKWFIVII
+712 HNPIWQSKWFIVIV

-743 SMRINLYEISYNS
+743 GMRVNLYEISYNS
-756 LDPRFIPKLLLFG
+756 LDPRFVPKLLLFG
-769 ALTNTLVG
+769 SLSNSLTGL
-777 IIIYYF
+777 IIHYF
-783 VDKALAYVTVNL
+783 VDKDLGNMTLNFIV
-795 VASSVLV
+795 SSVLIV
-802 LGYIL
+802 GFVT
-807 HKISGRRNRLDTV
+807 HKFSGRRNRLDRI
-820 NNLSLYL
+820 NNLSLYG
-827 SLIVLFVQFFYILFV
+827 SLMVLFVQFFYLLFIT
-842 SNIHSY
+842 NIHPY
-848 PIVAIVLISSALP
+848 PVIAIVLISSALP

-867 RGIIIICLLEIFVSV
+867 RSIIIICLFQIFVSV
-882 FMLIWIENP
+882 LMLIWVENP
-891 IYNGVLFI
+891 KYDSVLFI
-899 LTIGVSS
+899 LTIGISS
-906 ALTIMV
+906 ALTVMV

-939 FDQKGVITYCSKNL
+939 FDQKGLITYCSKNL
-953 SSLLHIDSNMIVGK
+953 STLLHIDSNMIVGK

-1069 FGYKHENL
+1069 FGYKNENL

-1082 VSVVHPEYRE
+1082 VSIVHPEYRE
-1092 IVKEFFRNQII
+1092 IVKDFFRNQIL

-1180 SLLPKTSE
+1180 SLLPKASE
-1188 IGSHFEDFFL
+1188 VGEHFEDYFV

-1208 DFYWTHRIGNKLILV
+1208 DFYWMHQIGDKLILV

-1250 ERQIDDP
+1250 ERKIDDP
-1257 AQILNGLNNE
+1257 AEILNGLNHE
-1267 LHKLLNHGNNMLTSD
+1267 LHKLLHHGTNTLTTE
-1282 GMDALVVVFEGDSI
+1282 GMDALVAVFEGDSV

-1304 LIHIHEE
+1304 LIHIQGE
-1311 EFELYRSTKKGVD
+1311 EFLLHRSTKREMETD
-1324 TELLDYENKKIVLQD
+1324 ALMYENKTISIA
-1339 EDQLYLITDGFQKQF
+1339 ENDQLYLITDGFQKQF
-1354 GSIRNKKFSFKRV
+1354 GSIRNKKFSFKRI

-1373 IKVESMPLQKKYF
+1373 IKIESMPLQKKYF

-1401 DITIIGLKKYRNEKQ
+1401 DITIIGLKKYKAKKD
-1416 NENERTE
+1416 

>member
-1 MKLHILTSVLFLLVL
+1 MKLRALIFAFSLLVL
-16 SPRLNAQLYTF
+16 SQKLNAQLYTF
-27 QEFNHQDGLKITSTL
+27 QEFGHQDGLKITTTL
-42 SATQDELGH
+42 TTTQDELGH
-51 LLIGTDGNGIVRFNG
+51 LLIGTDGNGIVRYNG
-66 TTFESMHNIKGLDRP
+66 TTFESIHGSKGLDRP
-81 YHVNGISIMNGEIYF
+81 YHVTGISIANGEIYF

-104 SYYNNTIHSFFKIDP
+104 NYYNNGIHTFYKINP
-119 VKDGSALRIGQC
+119 VVDGSALRIAKC
-131 QNNLTVITNN
+131 QNKLSIITNN
-141 SIMVVDR
+141 YIIVTDL
-148 NGKQLLKKP
+148 NGKLILKKP
-157 YESKHIA
+157 YLSRYISD
-164 KCVQLLETPY
+164 CVQLLETPY
-174 GNILITDKDAYFI
+174 GNILITDKDSYFI
-187 SSKEITLLNNW
+187 SATEIVPLNKW
-198 LGSPDVNFRIASY
+198 LNSPKTTFKIASY
-211 FQKKLV
+211 YQKKLI
-217 LYDETGENRY
+217 LYDETGKNKY

-233 NGSIFRQT
+233 NGSIFRET
-241 KEPTGFRFSENPIE
+241 KEATGFEFSANPIE
-255 NGTSKNNHI
+255 HIASKNNHI
-264 LFNDSGKKLFTIEE
+264 LFSDSKNKLFFIEE
-278 NNLKRIAPNYSSD
+278 DKLKRIAPNYEKNL
-291 PGTIYHLLIDN
+291 GNIFHLFIDN
-302 SGDYWVNTSLGITKI
+302 SGDYWVNTSKGITKV

-325 RLDPIFEDNLIIQ
+325 KLSPIFEDDLILQ
-338 IYRTKNNEFILGN
+338 IFRTKNNEFILGN

-358 GPIYSSDFKKE
+358 GPLYSPDFKVKTN
-369 SHFRANHILECPLG
+369 FRANHILECPLG
-383 TLLCSETGIFE
+383 TLICSETGIYE
-394 LKNGKLVP
+394 LKGGEIRE
-402 TSIPNQ
+402 TAIPNQ
-408 KGEKIKFAIWDG
+408 KGERIKFAIWDG
-420 KELWFAPAGK
+420 EKLWFSPAEK
-430 GLYHYNPD
+430 GLYSYNP
-438 SKTSKKLPIKSSAD
+438 KTGTSTKLKMKGFPD
-452 YYYCGQQSADGKFI
+452 YFYCGQKSADGKFL
-466 YFGTN
+466 YLGTN
-471 EGIKKLNLLTRQ
+471 EGIRKLNLATNQITHLTK
-483 LTNMPHFNKIGAYA
+483 FNAIGAYA
-497 GNATADRYGNLWFTL
+497 GNSTMDMYGNLWFTL

-518 IDRKHRLITITDQKI
+518 IDRNHRLIIIEDQKI

-546 LGNLIIGTNLGIHLL
+546 LGNLIVGTNLGIHILQ
-561 RMDQN
+561 MDKA
-566 GSVLYH
+566 GKVVYH
-572 KNYNDKNGFLGYET
+572 KSYNEKNGFKGYET

-604 GLFLINTETLKN
+604 GLFLINTEILKN

-631 PNGLIR
+631 QNGVIR

-655 GLEYHY
+655 GLEYYY
-661 KISGHHKFWIKLNN
+661 KISGYNKFWIKLNS

-680 MPELEDGSYL
+680 LPELENGSYR
-690 LEVKSTFDGIN
+690 LEVRSSFDGIN
-701 FSEVA
+701 FSETA
-706 TYPIII
+706 QYPIMI

-743 SMRINLYEISYNS
+743 GMRINLYEISYNS
-756 LDPRFIPKLLLFG
+756 LDPRFVPKLLLFG
-769 ALTNTLVG
+769 ALTNALTGLIVH
-777 IIIYYF
+777 YF
-783 VDKALAYVTVNL
+783 VDKSLGNMTVNFI
-795 VASSVLV
+795 ASSVLII
-802 LGYIL
+802 GYVT
-807 HKISGRRNRLDTV
+807 HKFSGRRNRLDTI
-820 NNLSLYL
+820 NTMSLYV
-827 SLIVLFVQFFYILFV
+827 SLLILFVQFFYLLFIT
-842 SNIHSY
+842 NIHPY
-848 PIVAIVLISSALP
+848 PVIAIVLISSALP
-861 YMLNNI
+861 YMINNI
-867 RGIIIICLLEIFVSV
+867 RSIIIICLLQIFASV
-882 FMLIWIENP
+882 LMLVWIENP
-891 IYNGVLFI
+891 TYNTVLFI
-899 LTIGVSS
+899 LTMGVSS
-906 ALTIMV
+906 ALTVMV

-939 FDQKGVITYCSKNL
+939 FDQKGIITYCSKNL
-953 SSLLHIDSNMIVGK
+953 STLLHIDSNMIVGK
-967 SLSTLNPIVVS
+967 SLSTMNPIVVS

-1069 FGYKHENL
+1069 FGYKNENL

-1082 VSVVHPEYRE
+1082 VSIVHPEYRE
-1092 IVKEFFRNQII
+1092 IVKDFFRNQII

-1180 SLLPKTSE
+1180 SLLPKASE
-1188 IGSHFEDFFL
+1188 IGSHFEDYFV

-1208 DFYWTHRIGNKLILV
+1208 DFYWTHQIGDKLILV

-1250 ERQIDDP
+1250 ERKIDDP
-1257 AQILNGLNNE
+1257 SQILNGLNNE
-1267 LHKLLNHGNNMLTSD
+1267 LHKLLHHGTNTLTTD

-1296 EFATSGVA
+1296 QFSTSGVA
-1304 LIHIHEE
+1304 LIHIHQED
-1311 EFELYRSTKKGVD
+1311 FNLYRSTKIEKD
-1324 TELLDYENKKIVLQD
+1324 TEVQIFENREISLAA

-1354 GSIRNKKFSFKRV
+1354 GSIRNKKFSFKRI

-1401 DITIIGLKKYRNEKQ
+1401 DITIIGLKKYQKQ
-1416 NENERTE
+1416 NENGK

>member
-1 MKLHILTSVLFLLVL
+1 MSQQ
-16 SPRLNAQLYTF
+16 LNAQLYTF
-27 QEFNHQDGLKITSTL
+27 QEFNHQDGLKITTTL
-42 SATQDELGH
+42 TTTQDELGH

-66 TTFESMHNIKGLDRP
+66 TTFESIHSAKGLDRP
-81 YHVNGISIMNGEIYF
+81 YHVTGISLINGELYF
-96 STLYAGIL
+96 STLYAGVL
-104 SYYNNTIHSFFKIDP
+104 NYYNNGIHLFYKINP
-119 VKDGSALRIGQC
+119 KAEGSALRIAKC
-131 QNNLTVITNN
+131 QNNLSIITNN
-141 SIMVVDR
+141 YLIVTDLK
-148 NGKQLLKKP
+148 GKVLIKKP
-157 YESKHIA
+157 YLSGYISR
-164 KCVQLLETPY
+164 CVQLLETPY
-174 GNILITDKDAYFI
+174 GNILITDKDSYFI
-187 SSKEITLLNNW
+187 SSTEITPLSNW
-198 LGSPDVNFRIASY
+198 LNSPKVNFKIASY
-211 FQKKLV
+211 YQKKLV
-217 LYDETGENRY
+217 LFDETGKNKY

-233 NGSIFRQT
+233 NGSIFRRT
-241 KEPTGFRFSENPIE
+241 IDPSGFEFSIDPIE
-255 NGTSKNNHI
+255 NVTSKNNRI
-264 LFNDSGKKLFTIEE
+264 LFNHSDKQLFSIEDDK
-278 NNLKRIAPNYSSD
+278 LKRIAPNYNKEL
-291 PGTIYHLLIDN
+291 GTIYHLFIDN
-302 SGDYWVNTSLGITKI
+302 SGDYWINTSQGITKV

-325 RLDPIFEDNLIIQ
+325 KLSPIFEDNLILQ
-338 IYRTKNNEFILGN
+338 VFRTRNNEFLLGN
-351 GKNELYY
+351 GKNEVYY
-358 GPIYSSDFKKE
+358 GSLYSPDFKVKKN
-369 SHFRANHILECPLG
+369 FRANHILECPLG
-383 TLLCSETGIFE
+383 TLICSETGIFE
-394 LKNGKLVP
+394 LKGGEIRETTIPEQQGKR
-402 TSIPNQ
+402 
-408 KGEKIKFAIWDG
+408 IKFAIWDG
-420 KELWFAPAGK
+420 EKLWFAPVQK
-430 GLYHYNPD
+430 GLYCYNP
-438 SKTSKKLPIKSSAD
+438 KTRTSTKIKMKFSPD
-452 YYYCGQQSADGKFI
+452 YFYCGQQSADGKFL
-466 YFGTN
+466 YLGTN
-471 EGIKKLNLLTRQ
+471 EGILKLNPA
-483 LTNMPHFNKIGAYA
+483 TNETDHLSHFNVIGSYV
-497 GNATADRYGNLWFTL
+497 GNSTKDLYGNLWFTL

-518 IDRKHRLITITDQKI
+518 IDRNHHLIIIDDQKI

-546 LGNLIIGTNLGIHLL
+546 LGNLIIGTNLGIHILK
-561 RMDQN
+561 MDKA
-566 GSVLYH
+566 GKVVYH
-572 KNYNDKNGFLGYET
+572 KNYNEKNGFQGYET

-597 SFVGTTE
+597 SFVGTSE
-604 GLFLINTETLKN
+604 GLFLINTEILKN

-631 PNGLIR
+631 QNGVIR

-655 GLEYHY
+655 GLEYY
-661 KISGHHKFWIKLNN
+661 YRIGGYHKFWVKLNS

-680 MPELEDGSYL
+680 LPELENGSYR
-690 LEVKSTFDGIN
+690 LEVRSSFDGIN
-701 FSEVA
+701 FSEISQ
-706 TYPIII
+706 YPIHI

-743 SMRINLYEISYNS
+743 GMRINLYEISYNS
-756 LDPRFIPKLLLFG
+756 LDPRFVPKLLLFG
-769 ALTNTLVG
+769 ALSNVITGLIV
-777 IIIYYF
+777 YYF
-783 VDKALAYVTVNL
+783 VDNKLGSITANFI
-795 VASSVLV
+795 ASSVLV
-802 LGYIL
+802 VGYAT
-807 HKISGRRNRLDTV
+807 HKFSGRRNRLDRI
-820 NNLSLYL
+820 NSLSLYF
-827 SLIVLFVQFFYILFV
+827 SLLVLFVQFFYLLFIT
-842 SNIHSY
+842 NIHPY
-848 PIVAIVLISSALP
+848 PVIAIVLISSALP

-867 RGIIIICLLEIFVSV
+867 RSIIIICLLQISVSV
-882 FMLIWIENP
+882 LMLIWIENP
-891 IYNGVLFI
+891 VYNSVLFI
-899 LTIGVSS
+899 LTMGVSS
-906 ALTIMV
+906 ALTVMV

-939 FDQKGVITYCSKNL
+939 FDQKGIITYCSKNL
-953 SSLLHIDSNMIVGK
+953 SNLLHIDSNMIVGK

-995 FLVPMYNKKGEVV
+995 FLVPMYNKKGEVI

-1069 FGYKHENL
+1069 FGYKNENL

-1082 VSVVHPEYRE
+1082 VTIVHPEYRE
-1092 IVKEFFRNQII
+1092 IVKDFFRNQII

-1180 SLLPKTSE
+1180 SLLPKASE
-1188 IGSHFEDFFL
+1188 IGTHFEDYFV

-1208 DFYWTHRIGNKLILV
+1208 DFYWTHQTGNKLILV

-1250 ERQIDDP
+1250 ERKIDDP
-1257 AQILNGLNNE
+1257 AQILNGLNSE
-1267 LHKLLNHGNNMLTSD
+1267 LHKLLHHGTNTLTTE
-1282 GMDALVVVFEGDSI
+1282 GMDALVVVFEKDSI
-1296 EFATSGVA
+1296 QFATSGVA
-1304 LIHIHEE
+1304 LIHIHQE
-1311 EFELYRSTKKGVD
+1311 EFLLYRSTKIEQD
-1324 TELLDYENKKIVLQD
+1324 TEIQIYENRQITLTD
-1339 EDQLYLITDGFQKQF
+1339 RDQLYLITDGFQKQF
-1354 GSIRNKKFSFKRV
+1354 GSIRNKKFSFKRI

-1401 DITIIGLKKYRNEKQ
+1401 DITIIGLKKYQPKD
-1416 NENERTE
+1416 